1 MALLDPIGQEKKF
14 KAYLASQWSTNAMG
28 VAGAG
33 IVVSLLLGFVGG
45 VAALY
50 VAPNYLGFLGEPPFV
65 RTPAQETEQ
74 AYQPTTTTEEL
85 VIAIARTQTDSVVA
99 VVATKDL
106 PQFERCF
113 ISPFPGIQIPNLCE
127 TGTTQNQEIG
137 AGSGFVAAEN
147 LVVTN
152 KHVVADPGAEYVV
165 VTHDNRRLAAE
176 VLARDPV
183 EDLAILRVEEL
194 GIEPLPL
201 GDSDVISV
209 GQMAVA
215 VGNALGEFENSFSLG
230 IISGLSRTI
239 TATGGAGTES
249 EVLRKVIQTDAAINP
264 GNSGGPLFNL
274 RGEVIGVN
282 VARAQGAD
290 NVGFAVPINRIK
302 RSLEQATTTGEVVF
316 PFLGVRFII
325 INEEIQDTGELPV
338 SYGAL
343 VQQGDYGEEAV
354 ASGSPADKAGIVAGD
369 IILEVQGERVTE
381 DNPLGDI
388 INRYAVGDSVSLL
401 LLRDEQEIAM
411 SVQLEERP

>member
-1 MALLDPIGQEKKF
+1 MNIPDPLQQEKKF
-14 KAYLASQWSTNAMG
+14 KAYLATQWKTNALGLAMAG
-28 VAGAG
+28 VIA
-33 IVVSLLLGFVGG
+33 SLFFGFFGG
-45 VAALY
+45 MAALY
-50 VAPNYLGFLGEPPFV
+50 LAPEYIPFIGSPQFV
-65 RTPAQETEQ
+65 RTPAQQAEQ
-74 AYQPTTTTEEL
+74 PYQPTTTTEEL
-85 VIAIARTQTDSVVA
+85 VIAIARNQTDSVVA

-127 TGTTQNQEIG
+127 TGSTQTQEIG
-137 AGSGFVAAEN
+137 AGSGFVAAAN

-152 KHVVADPGAEYVV
+152 KHVVADPSATYVV
-165 VTHDNRRLAAE
+165 VTHDNRRLTAE
-176 VLARDPV
+176 VIARDPV
-183 EDLAILRVEEL
+183 EDLAILRVEDL
-194 GIEPLPL
+194 DIDPLPL
-201 GDSDVISV
+201 GNSDSISV
-209 GQMAVA
+209 GQMVVA

-239 TATGGAGTES
+239 TARGGAGTES

-302 RSLEQATTTGEVVF
+302 RSLQQATATGEVTF

-325 INEEIQDTGELPV
+325 VNDEIQETGDLPV
-338 SYGAL
+338 NYGAL
-343 VQQGDYGEEAV
+343 VQQGDFGEEAV
-354 ASGSPADKAGIVAGD
+354 ASGSPAQEAGIVAGD

-388 INRYAVGDSVSLL
+388 INRYAVGDTVSILVMRDGQELL
-401 LLRDEQEIAM
+401 MNVRLA
-411 SVQLEERP
+411 ERP

>member
-1 MALLDPIGQEKKF
+1 MSLFDPVQQEEKF
-14 KAYLASQWSTNAMG
+14 KAYLSSQWKTNALG
-28 VAGAG
+28 LAAAGS
-33 IVVSLLLGFVGG
+33 IVSLLFGFVGG

-50 VAPNYLGFLGEPPFV
+50 LAPDYLGFLGDLPFV
-65 RTPAQETEQ
+65 RTPAQTIEQ
-74 AYQPTTTTEEL
+74 EYRPTTTTEEF
-85 VIAIARTQTDSVVA
+85 VMAIARTQTDSVVA

-113 ISPFPGIQIPNLCE
+113 ISPFPGIRIPNLCE
-127 TGTTQNQEIG
+127 TGSTQNQEIG
-137 AGSGFVAAEN
+137 AGSGFVAADN

-152 KHVVADPGAEYVV
+152 KHVVADPGADYVV

-194 GIEPLPL
+194 DIEPLPL
-201 GDSDVISV
+201 GDSDTISV

-215 VGNALGEFENSFSLG
+215 VGNALGELENSFSLG

-239 TATGGAGTES
+239 TASGGAGTES

-282 VARAQGAD
+282 VARAQGVD

-302 RSLEQATTTGEVVF
+302 RSLQQASTTGEVVF
-316 PFLGVRFII
+316 PFLGVRFVIV
-325 INEEIQDTGELPV
+325 NKDIQETGALSV
-338 SYGAL
+338 DYGAL
-343 VQQGDYGEEAV
+343 VQMGDFGEEAV

-369 IILEVQGERVTE
+369 IILEVQGEKVTE

-388 INRYAVGDSVSLL
+388 INRYAVGDTVSVL
-401 LLRDEQEIAM
+401 LLREGEELLM
-411 SVQLEERP
+411 NVRLEERP

>member
-1 MALLDPIGQEKKF
+1 MALLDPIQQEKKF
-14 KAYLASQWSTNAMG
+14 KTYLANQWQENALG
-28 VAGAG
+28 LVGAG
-33 IVVSLLLGFVGG
+33 IVVSLLFGFIGG
-45 VAALY
+45 IAALY
-50 VAPNYLGFLGEPPFV
+50 LAPQGIDNPFG
-65 RTPAQETEQ
+65 RTQNQQTEQ
-74 AYQPTTTTEEL
+74 SYQPTTTMEEL
-85 VIAIARTQTDSVVA
+85 VISLARTQSDSVVA

-113 ISPFPGIQIPNLCE
+113 ISPFPGIQIPNMCE
-127 TGTTQNQEIG
+127 TGDTEPQEIS
-137 AGSGFVAAEN
+137 AGSGFVAGEN

-152 KHVVADPGAEYVV
+152 KHVVADPSADYVV
-165 VTHDNRRLAAE
+165 VTHDNRRLSAE

-183 EDLAILRVEEL
+183 EDLAILRVTDL
-194 GIEPLPL
+194 GIDPLTL
-201 GDSDVISV
+201 GNSDSVVV

-239 TATGGAGTES
+239 TASGSAGTES

-302 RSLEQATTTGEVVF
+302 RSLEQATTTGKVTF
-316 PFLGVRFII
+316 PFLGVRFVI
-325 INEEIQDTGELPV
+325 INNDVQETGDLPV
-338 SYGAL
+338 NYGAL
-343 VQQGDYGEEAV
+343 IQSGDSGEA
-354 ASGSPADKAGIVAGD
+354 AITAGSPADKAGLTAGD
-369 IILEVQGERVTE
+369 IILEVQGEKVTE

-388 INRYAVGDSVSLL
+388 INHYAVGDTVSVLI
-401 LLRDEQEIAM
+401 LRDDRQLVMNIT
-411 SVQLEERP
+411 LEERP